1 MSNVAVVGA
10 QWGDEGKGKVVDI
23 YSGKADVVV
32 RCQGGNNAG
41 HTLVVG
47 GEKIILHHIP
57 SGILHDNTLC
67 VIGNGVVIDP
77 GVLLREIVG
86 LSGNGKK
93 VSAKNLVISES
104 AHVIL
109 PFHKAIDAA
118 REESAGKKK
127 IGTTGRG
134 IGPCYEDK
142 ASRRG
147 VRMGDLVR
155 PEILR
160 GKIECMASEKNAILA
175 HLGANPISVEEVLA
189 ELLPQAEKL
198 GPHLADTF
206 ELLHNLSESG
216 KTFLFEGAQGAL
228 LDIDNGTYPFVTS
241 SNTGTGG
248 MVTGSGLGPKTLG
261 KIVGITKA
269 YVTRVGSGP
278 FPTELDCE
286 TGEKLRQRGA
296 EFGSTTGR
304 PRRCGWL
311 DLVALKHAVR
321 MNGLDGLA
329 VTKIDVLGGLDEI
342 KICTAYELDGKTIGY
357 FPVKIEDLERC
368 RPVYKTLKGW
378 SEDISGAKTL
388 EELPQNAR
396 ALLDEMEKLTCCKI
410 FLASVGPGRE
420 STIELISPFDGK

>member
-23 YSGKADVVV
+23 YSARADVIV

-57 SGILHDNTLC
+57 SGILHETKTC
-67 VIGNGVVIDP
+67 VIANGVVMDP
-77 GVLLREIVG
+77 GVLLREIEG
-86 LSGNGKK
+86 LAKNGRK
-93 VSAKNLVISES
+93 VTPENLVISES

-118 REESAGKKK
+118 REIAAGKGK

-147 VRMGDLVR
+147 VRVGDLIR
-155 PEILR
+155 PEKLR
-160 GKIECMASEKNAILA
+160 ERITASIDEKNALLK
-175 HLGANPISVEEVLA
+175 HLGAKTFTVDEIIA
-189 ELLPQAEKL
+189 ELTPQAEAIK
-198 GPHLADTF
+198 PFAKDTF
-206 ELLHNLSESG
+206 ALLNELCEAG

-228 LDIDNGTYPFVTS
+228 LDIDNGTFPFVTS
-241 SNTGTGG
+241 SNTGSGG
-248 MVTGSGLGPKTLG
+248 MITGTGLGPKTLG
-261 KIVGITKA
+261 KVVGITKA

-278 FPTELDCE
+278 FPTELECE
-286 TGEKLRQRGA
+286 TGEALRNRGA

-311 DLVALKHAVR
+311 DLVALRHAVR

-329 VTKIDVLGGLDEI
+329 VTKIDVLGGSDEI
-342 KICTAYELDGKTIGY
+342 KICTAYELDGKTITH
-357 FPVKIEDLERC
+357 FPGRIEELERC
-368 RPVYKTLKGW
+368 KPVYETIPGW
-378 SEDISGAKTL
+378 NDEISGAKTVAEL
-388 EELPQNAR
+388 PPNALALLRRIEELSGCPVY
-396 ALLDEMEKLTCCKI
+396 
-410 FLASVGPGRE
+410 LASVGPGRE
-420 STIELISPFDGK
+420 STIEIRSPFA